1 MSSEFFKNVMK
12 DVVEFTN
19 EELSKLRVKKIRN
32 EDLTIFFKEVSF
44 GFQLDIELR
53 KSRKKIL
60 NDRLVKIAMRIQ
72 EKYSIPGFSLIC

>member
-1 MSSEFFKNVMK
+1 MK

>member
-19 EELSKLRVKKIRN
+19 EELSKLRVKKIRK
-32 EDLTIFFKEVSF
+32 EDLTIFFKEASF
-44 GFQLDIELR
+44 GFQIDIKLR

-72 EKYSIPGFSLIC
+72 EKYSVPGFTLVC